1 MKETSPRRLYRQ
13 PNVTEG
19 GFYWM
24 TGGEYAF
31 PKSVEPEIHAFALP
45 GGSKP
50 APDPGRFDKSS
61 HSIACD
67 YKSRRCLMVYQTD
80 DPTNKGKFV
89 WHIRLFDGANRCE
102 LPEVNGYMDEVTVTP
117 DGRAAVIPMARSKSE
132 PRHVVVVRFKPGQC
146 EPTDIQRWYFEPTDA
161 EGRRGQ

>member
-1 MKETSPRRLYRQ
+1 
-13 PNVTEG
+13 
-19 GFYWM
+19 M

-31 PKSVEPEIHAFALP
+31 PKSVEPELHAFALP

-89 WHIRLFDGANRCE
+89 WHIQ
-102 LPEVNGYMDEVTVTP
+102 T
-117 DGRAAVIPMARSKSE
+117 AVS
-132 PRHVVVVRFKPGQC
+132 C
-146 EPTDIQRWYFEPTDA
+146 PT
-161 EGRRGQ
+161 